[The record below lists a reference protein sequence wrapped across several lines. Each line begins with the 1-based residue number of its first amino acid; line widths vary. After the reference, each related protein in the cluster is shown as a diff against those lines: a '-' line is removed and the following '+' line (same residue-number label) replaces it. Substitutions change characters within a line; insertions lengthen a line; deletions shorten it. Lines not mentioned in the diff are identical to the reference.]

1 MSDEE
6 KKEVPTYE
14 DLVSKVYDQEK
25 VLLEKDGI
33 IGQYQATID
42 DLNAAVAQRDE
53 RINKLQAIIA
63 DNLPVGRGE
72 PKGTEVKIKTSF
84 ADSYH
89 DMLNRQRQLKG
100 ED

>member
-6 KKEVPTYE
+6 KKELPTYE

-25 VLLEKDGI
+25 IILEKDGV
-33 IGQYQATID
+33 IGQYQTTID

-63 DNLPVGRGE
+63 DNLPVGRTE
-72 PKGTEVKIKTSF
+72 PKGTEVKVKASF

-89 DMLNRQRQLKG
+89 DMLQRLRKQKG

>member
-6 KKEVPTYE
+6 KKEAPTYE
-14 DLVSKVYDQEK
+14 DLISKVYDQEK
-25 VLLEKDGI
+25 VIVEKDGV
-33 IGQYQATID
+33 IGQYQVTID
-42 DLNAAVAQRDE
+42 DLNAEIAKRDE

-63 DNLPVGRGE
+63 DNLPGRTE

-89 DMLNRQRQLKG
+89 DMLKRQRQLKG